1 MENAFCRCGLGY
13 TEGIAPLRREF
24 KETTHKRVPKVS
36 ALANATDA
44 QAATGAC
51 SLVAWQEREVVGAA
65 RGDTSARTP
74 LGGCSGRAPRK

>member
-36 ALANATDA
+36 ALADATDA
-44 QAATGAC
+44 
-51 SLVAWQEREVVGAA
+51 LVARGASLQA
-65 RGDTSARTP
+65 SQVMGEEAAAHADTGVHMQPAAHSARA
-74 LGGCSGRAPRK
+74 RQA